1 MITNFITSFPIFSP
15 GVGQGY
21 VNVSLIGAGI
31 GVVVA
36 LLLLLVAA
44 LVLKYYRWFRKT
56 RKATPTQSASG
67 SSIAEST
74 DVRKTS
80 STGDEWRNVE
90 AMGSSLISKQKEPDV
105 IRSSSSR
112 FSNINNDVD
121 TLSPLALNQLNVSVS

>member
-1 MITNFITSFPIFSP
+1 M
-15 GVGQGY
+15 
-21 VNVSLIGAGI
+21 SLIGAGI

-44 LVLKYYRWFRKT
+44 LVLKYCRWSRKT
-56 RKATPTQSASG
+56 RKATTQSASG

-80 STGDEWRNVE
+80 TAGDEWRNVE
-90 AMGSSLISKQKEPDV
+90 TMGSSLISKQKEPDV